1 MKKKEYITPE
11 ATPIKVV
18 TMILAGSTT
27 LEFSEEGE
35 YADPDEEVL

>member
-1 MKKKEYITPE
+1 MKKKEYIPPE

-27 LEFSEEGE
+27 LEFSEEE